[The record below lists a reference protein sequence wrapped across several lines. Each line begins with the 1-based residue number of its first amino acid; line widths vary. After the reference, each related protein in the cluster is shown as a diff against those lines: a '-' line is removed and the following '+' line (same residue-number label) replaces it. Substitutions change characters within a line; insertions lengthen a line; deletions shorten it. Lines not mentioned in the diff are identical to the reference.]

1 MSQTGNGAVGLQCAN
16 CHHPLDATD
25 KFCRECGLPTL
36 LQAQTQRAVP
46 PHAPGTP
53 AGRSALEVM
62 PDPPPFV
69 RPAADATRP
78 VEASG
83 ELTTGGVVRVT
94 SPTLA
99 TQMAV
104 STVVM
109 VVVIVALV
117 LAGITL
123 LVLAFQS

>member
-1 MSQTGNGAVGLQCAN
+1 MSQSDSGGAGLQCAS

-36 LQAQTQRAVP
+36 LKAQTQRAVP
-46 PHAPGTP
+46 THAPGVAP
-53 AGRSALEVM
+53 ARAGLEVL

-69 RPAADATRP
+69 RPAADSTRP

-94 SPTLA
+94 SPTMA
-99 TQMAV
+99 TQMAF
-104 STVVM
+104 STVIM

-117 LAGITL
+117 AAGVTL
-123 LVLAFQS
+123 LVLAFRT